1 MMKGLPRVFRSFILC
16 CNDIQFQVLN
26 MAKGVSITPLGQDR
40 AYRRYWIFNSLPG
53 LFVEDNELNPGTC
66 RPTPTPY
73 NPHSNLD
80 MTDALQDLF
89 RVQAE
94 KNIEMISAEKDDK
107 NNSDKENDGS
117 DSPAKQG
124 KASPNKKLLQ
134 TPDQNQHPDQNEAK
148 KQPSAEGVDFIE
160 KMEVNPPHLTNG
172 DVKMECEVDS
182 VNSVTVSDDNHPD
195 VFGLCWANPKT
206 CPVHTQ
212 GTDRHFWYFFHRLED
227 YHLLT
232 ESLNER
238 GYRENKLKVNLECYK
253 TTIETS
259 LRMCPVYKLDPSQV
273 SSIFVLLYR
282 RRDSNHYDVIL
293 CIA

>member
-1 MMKGLPRVFRSFILC
+1 
-16 CNDIQFQVLN
+16 

-53 LFVEDNELNPGTC
+53 LFVEDNEVNPGIC

-73 NPHSNLD
+73 DPDSNLD
-80 MTDALQDLF
+80 LTDALQDLF

-94 KNIEMISAEKDDK
+94 KNVEMISAEKDDK

-134 TPDQNQHPDQNEAK
+134 TPDQNQHPEQNEAK
-148 KQPSAEGVDFIE
+148 KQASADGVDLIE

-172 DVKMECEVDS
+172 DVKMESEVEC
-182 VNSVTVSDDNHPD
+182 VNSVMVSDENRPD
-195 VFGLCWANPKT
+195 VFGLCWANPKS
-206 CPVHTQ
+206 CPVHAER
-212 GTDRHFWYFFHRLED
+212 TDRHFWFFFHRIED
-227 YHLLT
+227 YHSLI

-238 GYRENKLKVNLECYK
+238 GYREQKLKINLECYK

-273 SSIFVLLYR
+273 RLISIVLF
-282 RRDSNHYDVIL
+282 H
-293 CIA
+293 